1 MVVRCPKYSFFVQ
14 SYIYEEANVI
24 LLNSFLALN
33 IYQSIHRH
41 SFLQFL
47 KYVF

>member
-1 MVVRCPKYSFFVQ
+1 MVVSCPKYSFFVQ
-14 SYIYEEANVI
+14 SYIYEGVNII
-24 LLNSFLALN
+24 LLNSFPALN

-47 KYVF
+47 K